1 MAPSDKEIEAT
12 ILAKVREVFK
22 TDIDNLN
29 VNSIRRRVESDLE
42 LEEEMLS
49 SGKWKDKSKKLI
61 KELAV
66 TYPNP
71 SLALA
76 RARVPPAVSEHV
88 FLTSH

>member
-42 LEEEMLS
+42 LEDEMLS

-66 TYPNP
+66 ITQ
-71 SLALA
+71 
-76 RARVPPAVSEHV
+76 PPP
-88 FLTSH
+88 